1 MVSSVTLH
9 FLRRGAS
16 YSPRTRKRATLTIV
30 ADDKR
35 DVIAVPDARRDRAI
49 AKDDEPP
56 VVARMVVEIRSDGT
70 RTIARGAAEDASTG
84 EKVAIEIAGST
95 PLQLALSL
103 MKTMAAVPA
112 LARNAARALRQL
124 PRRDREDD
132 D

>member
-1 MVSSVTLH
+1 M
-9 FLRRGAS
+9 
-16 YSPRTRKRATLTIV
+16 

-35 DVIAVPDARRDRAI
+35 DLVATPEAQRDRAI
-49 AKDDEPP
+49 SKDEEPP

-124 PRRDREDD
+124 PRRDRDD
-132 D
+132 DD